1 MLIML
6 TSLESIITAVILY
19 MIIPALVGAIIV
31 AFITWIVKLV
41 WRGRNNR

>member
-19 MIIPALVGAIIV
+19 MIIPVLVGAIIV
-31 AFITWIVKLV
+31 SFITWIVKLV